1 MVREMV
7 QECRA
12 NGKWIGRSARDARPC
27 AERQD
32 SLGQRLACLS
42 VRLSA
47 TGLPSRAEHPIHPLP
62 VDTGWVFHQ
71 SAKWNARRRTPHA
84 TVPPVKSLKPGRRH
98 ALSLSHYLFA
108 AVFLLRLIVLVRL
121 TSSPFLLLNS
131 GDMHFYNEWA
141 QRILHGQVHEDQAF
155 YGLPLYPYLLASLYA
170 LFGYSPFVPGF
181 LQAIL
186 DGGTAVLIYKLAVKI
201 FGTSAPLGRPSI
213 AKPEN
218 GPRNFFGRYRGE
230 CIGVLAVLGWGFFLP
245 EEAYS
250 AILMPAAGLVFVFW
264 FVVWQIVRR
273 RDAPT
278 PLAALALGVLL
289 GFTAMGI
296 ATILFLVPLLFVAFF
311 FKWNWTGD
319 RRRIW
324 LAKGAAT
331 GLVFIG
337 IGIGASPCWIHN
349 YFIAR
354 DPVFLSAHSGV
365 NFWIGNNP
373 LATGYPRFPPGL
385 HAGQKAML
393 EDSITTAEKAAGRS
407 LKRSEV
413 SAYWSEQARTYIKNN
428 FEAWLKLLLVKAG
441 NFWNAFQYDD
451 LSIIT
456 ILREQNVILPGLKF
470 GLVAALAI
478 PGFVLAFSRY
488 PLSRWVVAAI
498 LLHMASLLTVF
509 VTERY
514 RVAAVPGLL
523 LGASFGVSELW
534 QSCVSAKYSR
544 AALYL
549 ILLLAAT
556 LFVSIPRK
564 DPGLWALDAYNA
576 GWQALQTNNLP
587 LAGKKLNAAYAYAP
601 ENAEVN
607 FALGNLR
614 LAQGNNPAAESYYL
628 ATLRLDSNHEGA
640 CNNLGILALEGKRC
654 SRAATFFA
662 KALREDPGDA
672 KTYYLIAQAQFNA
685 HDFQNASL
693 AIARAIKLNPAEPQ
707 FHAFS
712 EAIQR
717 AQTAESP

>member
-1 MVREMV
+1 
-7 QECRA
+7 
-12 NGKWIGRSARDARPC
+12 
-27 AERQD
+27 
-32 SLGQRLACLS
+32 
-42 VRLSA
+42 
-47 TGLPSRAEHPIHPLP
+47 
-62 VDTGWVFHQ
+62 
-71 SAKWNARRRTPHA
+71 
-84 TVPPVKSLKPGRRH
+84 VKSLKPGQQH
-98 ALSLSHYLFA
+98 AVSPSHYLFA
-108 AVFLLRLIVLVRL
+108 AVFLLRLIVLARL
-121 TSSPFLLLNS
+121 TGSPFLLPNS

-141 QRILHGQVHEDQAF
+141 QRILHGQIAEHHAF
-155 YGLPLYPYLLASLYA
+155 YGLPLYPYLLACLYA
-170 LFGYSPFVPGF
+170 LFGYSPFIPGF
-181 LQAIL
+181 IQAIL

-201 FGTSAPLGRPSI
+201 FGNPAGITGGKSSQNQA
-213 AKPEN
+213 
-218 GPRNFFGRYRGE
+218 RNFFRRYRGE
-230 CIGVLAVLGWGFFLP
+230 CIGILAGLGWGFFLP

-250 AILMPAAGLVFVFW
+250 AILMPTAGFVFVFW

-273 RDAPT
+273 GEAPSL
-278 PLAALALGVLL
+278 PRLFLLGGLI

-296 ATILFLVPLLFVAFF
+296 ATILFLGPLLLAAVL
-311 FKWNWTGD
+311 FKWKWAGD
-319 RRRIW
+319 TRSVW
-324 LAKGAAT
+324 LAKGTAAA
-331 GLVFIG
+331 LLFLG

-373 LATGYPRFPPGL
+373 FATGYPRFPPGL
-385 HAGQKAML
+385 HAGQKALL
-393 EDSITTAEKAAGRS
+393 EDSITTAEKAAGRP

-413 SAYWSEQARTYIKNN
+413 SAYWSEKARAYIKNN
-428 FEAWLKLLLVKAG
+428 FGAWLKLLLVKAG

-478 PGFVLAFSRY
+478 PGFVIAFARF
-488 PLSRWVVAAI
+488 PLLRWVAAAI

-549 ILLLAAT
+549 VLLFAAT
-556 LFVSIPRK
+556 LFVSIPQK

-576 GWQALQTNNLP
+576 GWQALQSNNLP
-587 LAGKKLNAAYAYAP
+587 LAEKKLKVAYAYAP

-614 LAQGNNPAAESYYL
+614 LTQGNNPVAESYYL

-640 CNNLGILALEGKRC
+640 YNNLGILALEEKRWR
-654 SRAATFFA
+654 RAAKFFA
-662 KALREDPGDA
+662 EAMQQDPRDA
-672 KTYYLIAQAQFNA
+672 KTYYLIAQAQFHA
-685 HDFQNASL
+685 HDFRNASL
-693 AIARAIKLNPAEPQ
+693 AIARAIKLDPAEPQ
-707 FHAFS
+707 FHALS
-712 EAIQR
+712 EEIQR
-717 AQTAESP
+717 AQITESP

>member
-1 MVREMV
+1 RLG
-7 QECRA
+7 RA
-12 NGKWIGRSARDARPC
+12 GTEVAIPWD
-27 AERQD
+27 
-32 SLGQRLACLS
+32 
-42 VRLSA
+42 
-47 TGLPSRAEHPIHPLP
+47 
-62 VDTGWVFHQ
+62 
-71 SAKWNARRRTPHA
+71 NARWRTPHA
-84 TVPPVKSLKPGRRH
+84 TVPPVKSFKPGQRH
-98 ALSLSHYLFA
+98 ALSPSHYLFA
-108 AVFLLRLIVLVRL
+108 TVLLVRIIVLLRL
-121 TSSPFLLLNS
+121 TSSPFLLPNS

-141 QRILHGQVHEDQAF
+141 QRILHGQVNEHHAF
-155 YGLPLYPYLLASLYA
+155 YGLPLYPYLLACLYG
-170 LFGYSPFVPGF
+170 LFGYSPFIPGF

-186 DGGTAVLIYKLAVKI
+186 DGGTAVLLYKLAVKI
-201 FGTSAPLGRPSI
+201 FSNPAAPTRPAVDGKARLGV
-213 AKPEN
+213 AEPESN
-218 GPRNFFGRYRGE
+218 ARNFFNRYRGE
-230 CIGVLAVLGWGFFLP
+230 CIGLLAAFGWGFFLP

-250 AILMPAAGLVFVFW
+250 GILMPAAGLVFVFW

-273 RDAPT
+273 GDAPT
-278 PLAALALGVLL
+278 SLGLLLLGVLI

-296 ATILFLVPLLFVAFF
+296 ATILFLAPLLLAALF
-311 FKWNWTGD
+311 FKWKWTGD
-319 RRRIW
+319 TRNVW
-324 LAKGAAT
+324 LAKGTAAALILT
-331 GLVFIG
+331 G

-413 SAYWSEQARTYIKNN
+413 SAYWSEKARAYIKNN
-428 FEAWLKLLLVKAG
+428 FGAWLKLLFVKAG

-456 ILREQNVILPGLKF
+456 ILRDQNVILPGLKF
-470 GLVAALAI
+470 GLVAALAL
-478 PGFVLAFSRY
+478 PGFLFALAKY
-488 PLSRWVVAAI
+488 PLSRWVAAAV

-523 LGASFGVSELW
+523 LGASFGLSELW
-534 QSCVSAKYSR
+534 QSCFRAKYFR

-549 ILLLAAT
+549 ILVLAAT
-556 LFVSIPRK
+556 LFVSIPQK

-576 GWQALQTNNLP
+576 GWQALQTNNQP
-587 LAGKKLNAAYAYAP
+587 LAEKKLKVAYAYAP

-640 CNNLGILALEGKRC
+640 YNNLGILALEEKHW
-654 SRAATFFA
+654 SRAAEFLA
-662 KALREDPGDA
+662 KAVQQDPGDS
-672 KTYYLIAQAQFNA
+672 KTYYLIAQAQFHA
-685 HDFQNASL
+685 RDFQNASL
-693 AIARAIKLNPAEPQ
+693 AIARAIELDPAEPQ
-707 FHAFS
+707 FHLLS
-712 EAIQR
+712 EEIQR
-717 AQTAESP
+717 AQTTESP